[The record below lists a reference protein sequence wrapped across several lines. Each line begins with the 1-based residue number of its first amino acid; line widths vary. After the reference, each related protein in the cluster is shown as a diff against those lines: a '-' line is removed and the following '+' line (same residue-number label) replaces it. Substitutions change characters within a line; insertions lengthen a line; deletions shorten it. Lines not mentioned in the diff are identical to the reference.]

1 MLHSEYRQWE
11 AFGHC
16 ASLCEL
22 PDCSNMSYW
31 YKTMRV
37 AKKMLNGSRST
48 LYKLVRVLKG
58 CIAVNCNSMT
68 FYRSFTHNS
77 SNFEK
82 CLSFFFFFL
91 QQHLKSFC
99 VQSIRVP
106 DLWGWWPWP
115 SMHFDPWVL
124 LVCLSLFLHLATLCV
139 HQPFFL
145 TFFLC
150 SVFRWFFLWS

>member
-1 MLHSEYRQWE
+1 
-11 AFGHC
+11 
-16 ASLCEL
+16 
-22 PDCSNMSYW
+22 
-31 YKTMRV
+31 MRV

-82 CLSFFFFFL
+82 CLSFCFFFL

-106 DLWGWWPWP
+106 DLWGW
-115 SMHFDPWVL
+115 
-124 LVCLSLFLHLATLCV
+124 
-139 HQPFFL
+139 
-145 TFFLC
+145 
-150 SVFRWFFLWS
+150 